1 MTAESERIERE
12 PRSDFGILE
21 KLYPQLRRFAAV
33 VADLDVDPDDLV
45 QDALCAT
52 LRRHALQELDQP
64 AAYLKQAMVHAA
76 ASDRRRKSRWKSL
89 LPRLVGDGRSV
100 DHYPSDLSDLDVL
113 APLDRAVLFLVDVER
128 LPHEV
133 AAGELGLTPGAVRKR
148 ASRARAR
155 LRAELG
161 PNLSSVPEEA

>member
-1 MTAESERIERE
+1 MAAKHQQAERG
-12 PRSDFGILE
+12 PTSDFGILE
-21 KLYPQLRRFAAV
+21 ELYPQLRRFAAV

-45 QDALCAT
+45 QDALCET
-52 LRRHALQELDQP
+52 LRRHALHELDQP
-64 AAYLKQAMVHAA
+64 VAYLKRAMVNAA

-89 LPRLVGDGRSV
+89 LPRLAGDSRSA
-100 DHYPSDLSDLDVL
+100 DHYPSDLSDLEIL

-128 LPHEV
+128 LQHEL
-133 AAGELGLTPGAVRKR
+133 AAGELGLTPSAVRKR

-161 PNLSSVPEEA
+161 PNLSSVPKEA